1 MKKSLLW
8 IVLLILS
15 ISIVV
20 VFSEIAAAEK
30 AVDPAPEKVTFSTTK
45 SDGFIIGYSNGYIGN
60 TWRAQ
65 YVEDIQMRADLY
77 KQAGIISRF
86 DLSNSPADVMQQL
99 TQINAMISCGDY
111 DAIIID
117 AVSATSVGPA
127 VEKAKAKGMLVVIA
141 NDLAPYPGTYNFAGN
156 SFAIWTIEPEWIAE
170 KLNGKGNI
178 VMISGL
184 PGITG
189 DTIRL
194 NCAYEVLK
202 KYPDIK
208 ILAQVPGNWSPAIA
222 QQVMTTLLATYGDD
236 IDAVLTQDVMGIGII
251 QAFENAGKELVFMT
265 GDYTYAF
272 LKKWKELNI
281 DSIIPTYDP
290 GYGADVLG
298 LTIRVLQGKQFKDG
312 ALQPNPLDES
322 IINTVYLDPAY
333 VITNEAQPDASWLEG
348 LEYTK
353 SISLDE
359 ALALMEGKEDNAAVD
374 FILTEQQLDSYFK

>member
-15 ISIVV
+15 ISIVAA
-20 VFSEIAAAEK
+20 FSEIAAAEK

-45 SDGFIIGYSNGYIGN
+45 SDGFIVGYSNGYIGN

-65 YVEDIQMRADLY
+65 YVEDIQTRADLY

-86 DLSNSPADVMQQL
+86 DLANSPADVTQQL
-99 TQINAMISCGDY
+99 VQINAMISCGDY

-127 VEKAKAKGMLVVIA
+127 VEKAKARGMLVVIA

-208 ILAQVPGNWSPAIA
+208 ILAKVPGNWSPAIA
-222 QQVMTTLLATYGDD
+222 QQEMTTLLATYGDD

-251 QAFENAGKELVFMT
+251 QAFENSGKELVPMT
-265 GDYTYAF
+265 GDFTYAF

-290 GYGADVLG
+290 GYGSDVLG

-322 IINTVYLDPAY
+322 LINTIYLDPAY

-374 FILTEQQLDSYFK
+374 RILTEQQLDSYFK